1 MNTDQ
6 SALVNQEIK
15 SMLQKGV
22 IQKVSH
28 DLGEFLSNLFLVDK
42 SEREKRPVINLKN
55 LSSFI
60 PY

>member
-6 SALVNQEIK
+6 SALVNQEIE

-22 IQKVSH
+22 IQKVPH

>member
-6 SALVNQEIK
+6 SALVNQEIE

-55 LSSFI
+55 LSSFV

>member
-6 SALVNQEIK
+6 SALVNQEIE

>member
-6 SALVNQEIK
+6 SALVNQEIE

-42 SEREKRPVINLKN
+42 SEREKRPAINLKN

>member
-6 SALVNQEIK
+6 SALVNQEIE

-28 DLGEFLSNLFLVDK
+28 DSGEFLSNVFLVDK